1 MKNKLVIHFSLLM
14 AIGIFLPVLAMRLY
28 PECFTCKKPAGSF
41 DLKKALLQDAIVPI
55 AIIGSGPAGLSAA
68 IYGARSNVKTVILE
82 GDKPGGL
89 LTETTEVENWPGIPS
104 AMGPEIMEQVKKQ
117 AEQFGAVFLADSVEK
132 VDFSQWPFVLKTE
145 DGRTLHALTVIVATG
160 ANPKTLDIPGEQ
172 EYWGKGVSTCAVC
185 DARFYKDEEVLVI
198 GGGDSAAEEAMQ
210 LAPYAKSVTLMVR
223 KNKMRA
229 AGRMQDL
236 LKNVKNITVQY
247 NIEVKEVK
255 GDGKHVT
262 AVKVLNNLTNKTS
275 DMPIKGVFF
284 AIGHIP
290 NSSLV
295 SGSIK
300 TDASGYIQLEGRSQK
315 TSMPGVFAAG
325 DVEDHVYRQAG
336 VASGSG
342 IKASLDAFNFLMEL
356 GYNAEFEKKLQEQG
370 KLFSLKKKRVEK
382 VVQSLDSIQA
392 FEKVIAQS
400 KPVVIDFWAE
410 YCPSC
415 LQMIP
420 VFEDVAS
427 EFSDSM
433 HFYKVDIGQKAFE
446 PLMKKYKIE
455 AIPLI
460 LIFKDGKV
468 SARQAKAMTRSE
480 LREFL
485 QAS

>member
-1 MKNKLVIHFSLLM
+1 MFFLTIGSSLP
-14 AIGIFLPVLAMRLY
+14 ALAMQPY
-28 PECFTCKKPAGSF
+28 PDCSACKKPTGYF
-41 DLKKALLQDAIVPI
+41 NLKKALLKDAILPI
-55 AIIGSGPAGLSAA
+55 AVIGSGPAGLSAA

-117 AEQFGAVFLADSVEK
+117 AEQFGTVFLADSVEK

-145 DGRTLHALTVIVATG
+145 EGRTLYALTVIVATG
-160 ANPKTLDIPGEQ
+160 ANPKTLGITGEQ

-185 DARFYKDEEVLVI
+185 DARFYKDEEVIVI

-236 LKNVKNITVQY
+236 IKNVKNITIKY
-247 NIEVKEVK
+247 NVEVKEVK

-342 IKASLDAFNFLMEL
+342 IKASLDAFNFLMEI
-356 GYNAEFEKKLQEQG
+356 GYNAAFEKKLQEQG
-370 KLFSLKKKRVEK
+370 KLFFPKKKLTEK
-382 VVQSLDSIQA
+382 IVQSLDSVKA
-392 FEKVIAQS
+392 FEQAITQD

-415 LQMIP
+415 VQMIP
-420 VFEDVAS
+420 LFEDVAV
-427 EFSDSM
+427 EFSDTM
-433 HFYKVDIGQKAFE
+433 HFYKVDIGQKAFG
-446 PLMKKYKIE
+446 PIMKKYKIE

-468 SARQAKAMTRSE
+468 NARQAKAMNRTE

-485 QAS
+485 QTK